1 MGGVM
6 RQLGTR
12 VIVVALLT
20 LVGSRAD
27 AALPGLAPPPDL
39 LAGGPRDMY
48 EVRLGK
54 PPRALQPAGGLGH
67 SWAGDPP
74 YIAGLSWYS
83 QGEFIYNDTPFD
95 DTGAD
100 TVPDSEAVALQ
111 EVYAGLC
118 DNTGAYRHGD
128 YTYPSDPAY
137 GRNAADLVELRLAAD
152 NDWYYVLFRLQT
164 LIEARTTV
172 VALAIDADA
181 NPATGRSGWPG
192 FEHVLEV
199 HGVGVDGVA
208 ATLNGRP
215 VEARVDLTENAFEA
229 RVPREALP
237 GGTWRVAAAAGTW
250 TGVGWAAVVDLAFV
264 EEPIGGVFNCWLD
277 KRQSQLIA
285 AGTFPVREVDT
296 EQHRQGRPDEPPL
309 SRGPMVRLHAP
320 SINLGEG
327 IADQP
332 KYNQGSDGA
341 STAARSS
348 PTPPMCPPPTT
359 HSATTR

>member
-1 MGGVM
+1 M
-6 RQLGTR
+6 
-12 VIVVALLT
+12 
-20 LVGSRAD
+20 
-27 AALPGLAPPPDL
+27 
-39 LAGGPRDMY
+39 
-48 EVRLGK
+48 
-54 PPRALQPAGGLGH
+54 
-67 SWAGDPP
+67 
-74 YIAGLSWYS
+74 
-83 QGEFIYNDTPFD
+83 
-95 DTGAD
+95 
-100 TVPDSEAVALQ
+100 PDSEAVALQ

-164 LIEARTTV
+164 LVEARTTV

-229 RVPREALP
+229 RVPRGSLP

-264 EEPIGGVFNCWLD
+264 EEQ
-277 KRQSQLIA
+277 R
-285 AGTFPVREVDT
+285 AGSMMSSFSCVP
-296 EQHRQGRPDEPPL
+296 RPY
-309 SRGPMVRLHAP
+309 RWGKNTRLA
-320 SINLGEG
+320 
-327 IADQP
+327 
-332 KYNQGSDGA
+332 
-341 STAARSS
+341 AAR
-348 PTPPMCPPPTT
+348 
-359 HSATTR
+359 